1 MTTAPDTND
10 SGTND
15 SGTNDSGTNDSDTN
29 GSGTDQSDPNEVQ
42 RNASATIP
50 PRPLATL
57 TGTALRLA
65 YGERIVAGG
74 LDLEIPP
81 GKVTALVGPN
91 ACGKSTAL
99 RALARLLKP
108 AAGAVHLDGQD
119 IAGIASRELALQLSL
134 LPQTPTAPEGITV
147 RDLVARGRTP
157 HQRWWRQWSSADD
170 AVVDRALDA
179 TGTTELAHRT
189 LDALS
194 GGQRQRVWIAMALA
208 QDTPVL
214 LLDEP
219 TTYLDLA
226 HQVDVLELV
235 AELNRTDGRTV
246 VMVLHELNM
255 ACRYADH
262 LIAMRDG
269 EVVAAG
275 PPTEV
280 VTSELVH
287 DVFALRAAVIECPVA
302 GTPLVIPEGGHRTAV
317 RKSGAAASSF
327 STSGTE

>member
-1 MTTAPDTND
+1 MTAPLDAPVPTAR
-10 SGTND
+10 T
-15 SGTNDSGTNDSDTN
+15 
-29 GSGTDQSDPNEVQ
+29 GTD
-42 RNASATIP
+42 
-50 PRPLATL
+50 PR
-57 TGTALRLA
+57 GTALRGTGLRLA
-65 YGERIVAGG
+65 YGERTVAED
-74 LDLEIPP
+74 LDLDIPA

-108 AAGAVHLDGQD
+108 AGGTVHLDGED
-119 IAGIASRELALQLSL
+119 IASLSARDFALRLAL
-134 LPQTPTAPEGITV
+134 LPQTPSAPDGITV

-157 HQRWWRQWSSADD
+157 HQRWWRQWTSSDEA
-170 AVVDRALDA
+170 AVDSALAA
-179 TGTTELAHRT
+179 TGCGDLAHRT
-189 LDALS
+189 LDELS

-235 AELNRTDGRTV
+235 ARLNRSEGRTV
-246 VMVLHELNM
+246 VMVLHELNL

-269 EVVAAG
+269 AVVAAG
-275 PPTEV
+275 PPSDI
-280 VTSELVH
+280 VTPDLVH
-287 DVFALRAAVIECPVA
+287 EVFALRAAVIDCPVA
-302 GTPLVIPEGGHRTAV
+302 GTPLVIPEGGLRT
-317 RKSGAAASSF
+317 
-327 STSGTE
+327 